1 MNMIVIGCGRVG
13 AELAYRLYQRGH
25 TVVVLD
31 QSETAFH
38 NLPVDFRGRTVVGEA
53 LSQDALR
60 RAGVEQADALAA
72 VTSND
77 TINAI
82 VAHLARTLYSVPSVV
97 VRNFDSRWRPMY
109 EVFKLQVVSSSS
121 WAAQRIEELLYYQ
134 EAHTVFSAGN
144 GEVELYE
151 FVIQDEWAGFSLS
164 NLLPEKECVLA
175 ALTRGG
181 RALLPSEEEILQKGD
196 VILVS
201 ATLEGSENLRS
212 RLRNGPQESSS
223 QEV

>member
-25 TVVVLD
+25 TVVVVD
-31 QSETAFH
+31 QSEAAFH
-38 NLPVDFRGRTVVGEA
+38 NLPMDFRGRTVVGEA

-60 RAGVEQADALAA
+60 RAGIEQADALAV

-77 TINAI
+77 TINAV
-82 VAHLARTLYSVPSVV
+82 VAHLARSFYFVPSVV
-97 VRNFDSRWRPMY
+97 VRNFDSRWRPMH

-134 EAHTVFSAGN
+134 ETHSVFSAGN

-151 FVIQDEWAGFSLS
+151 FVIQDEWAGFSVTD
-164 NLLPEKECVLA
+164 LLPNKECVLA

-181 RALLPSEEEILQKGD
+181 RAMLPAHDEVLKKND
-196 VILVS
+196 LILVS
-201 ATLEGSENLRS
+201 ASLEGSEALRS
-212 RLRNGPQESSS
+212 RLRIGPTREPGV
-223 QEV
+223 E

>member
-25 TVVVLD
+25 TVVMVD
-31 QSETAFH
+31 QSEAAFH

-60 RAGVEQADALAA
+60 RAGIEQADALAV

-77 TINAI
+77 TINAV
-82 VAHLARTLYSVPSVV
+82 VAHLARSYYSVPSVV
-97 VRNFDSRWRPMY
+97 VRNFDSRWRSMH
-109 EVFKLQVVSSSS
+109 EIFKLQVVSSSS

-134 EAHTVFSAGN
+134 ETHSVFSAGN

-151 FVIQDEWAGFSLS
+151 FVIQDEWAGFTLAD
-164 NLLPEKECVLA
+164 LVPDKECVLA

-181 RALLPSEEEILQKGD
+181 RAMLPAPDEILKKND
-196 VILVS
+196 LILVS
-201 ATLEGSENLRS
+201 ASLKGSETLRN
-212 RLRNGPQESSS
+212 RLRIGPKRSAES
-223 QEV
+223 E

>member
-25 TVVVLD
+25 TVVMVD
-31 QSETAFH
+31 QSEAAFH

-60 RAGVEQADALAA
+60 RAGIEQADALAA
-72 VTSND
+72 VTSSD
-77 TINAI
+77 TINAA
-82 VAHLARTLYSVPSVV
+82 VAHLARSYYSVPSVV
-97 VRNFDSRWRPMY
+97 VRNFDSRWRSMH
-109 EVFKLQVVSSSS
+109 EIFKLQVVSSSS

-134 EAHTVFSAGN
+134 ETHSVFSAGN

-151 FVIQDEWAGFSLS
+151 FVIQDEWAGFTLAD
-164 NLLPEKECVLA
+164 LVPDKECVLA

-181 RALLPSEEEILQKGD
+181 RAMLPAPDEILKKND
-196 VILVS
+196 LILVS
-201 ATLEGSENLRS
+201 ASLKGSETLRN
-212 RLRNGPQESSS
+212 RLRIGPKRSAES
-223 QEV
+223 E